1 MDELETLL
9 TPIIGKV
16 LNKRESRCEAGPPGL
31 PGLQGPAG
39 RDGRDGSAGL
49 PGNGLPGRDGAPGRD
64 GLSGVQGPMGEKGP
78 KGDPGNDGLKG
89 EEGPEGPEGPKGI
102 QGVAGGPG
110 DKGETGTRGL
120 PGPKG
125 EASKFASSVFSAY
138 KTSVDGSNAFFNGVI
153 TYDTIVI
160 GEDLIDKDTGI
171 FTCKTSG
178 TYSFVVSGHA
188 HKNSGIGVYLNDIR
202 ELYLRNNGSNNHEN
216 FSYSWT
222 LTLNAD
228 DRVQLKIENGKFYV
242 QATAYAYRIYFTG
255 ILLA

>member
-1 MDELETLL
+1 
-9 TPIIGKV
+9 
-16 LNKRESRCEAGPPGL
+16 
-31 PGLQGPAG
+31 
-39 RDGRDGSAGL
+39 
-49 PGNGLPGRDGAPGRD
+49 
-64 GLSGVQGPMGEKGP
+64 MGEKGS
-78 KGDPGNDGLKG
+78 KGDDGLNG
-89 EEGPEGPEGPKGI
+89 DHGLPGP
-102 QGVAGGPG
+102 
-110 DKGETGTRGL
+110 

-125 EASKFASSVFSAY
+125 ESSKFASSVFSAY
-138 KTSVDGSNAFFNGVI
+138 KTDVDGSGSAFFDGVI

-171 FTCKTSG
+171 FTCKTTG

-188 HKNSGIGVYLNDIR
+188 NKNAAIGVYLNDIR